1 MLKTFDELSD
11 EESLCKYCSATDY
24 GEHKSCIT
32 PNGYYWCEGAHCED
46 AYRELEEMNF
56 DAAKDNAINQI
67 KSEIK
72 SKIELTYSDEREL
85 KDEIKNEI
93 KERVYDSIIKE
104 VGDKYADKFNDYVE
118 NQLSKNPERL
128 SSLQNIIKC
137 EVSENLYENL
147 YSSIRN
153 EVIGQ
158 VKDATT
164 QLCNLIGN
172 NSVKVK
178 DSNKTISK
186 EEYEDLLDRDRKLS
200 ALEAGGVDNWEW
212 YGESLAQYYNE
223 E

>member
-1 MLKTFDELSD
+1 MSTPLKFEFDFDEVF
-11 EESLCKYCSATDY
+11 
-24 GEHKSCIT
+24 
-32 PNGYYWCEGAHCED
+32 EGIKQGVI
-46 AYRELEEMNF
+46 RELEEMNF
-56 DAAKDNAINQI
+56 DAAKDNVINQI

-104 VGDKYADKFNDYVE
+104 VGDKYVDKFNDYVE

-128 SSLQNIIKC
+128 SSLQNIIKR
-137 EVSENLYENL
+137 EVSENLYEDL
-147 YSSIRN
+147 YGSIRN

-200 ALEAGGVDNWEW
+200 ALEAGGVDNWKW